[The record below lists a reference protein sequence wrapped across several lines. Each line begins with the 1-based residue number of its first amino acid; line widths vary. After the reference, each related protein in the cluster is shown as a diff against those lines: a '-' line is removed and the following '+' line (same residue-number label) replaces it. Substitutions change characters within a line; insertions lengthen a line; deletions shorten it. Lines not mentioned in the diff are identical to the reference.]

1 MERKDELIE
10 VLRDRFNGHETAVPP
25 GAWDAIT
32 SQLALGAAT
41 STDLVSDL
49 FRDRFAGHEAE
60 VDPGLWEAI
69 EHQVAQADPVN
80 GLLRDRF
87 TGHEAPVPP
96 AAWTAIEGQ
105 LGQGAVA
112 ASSGS
117 SLLGWVAGGAAALLV
132 AGGLY
137 LTADSPSPAEGERAV
152 ATLQAPATTTEV
164 PAAPPT
170 AAAAASTTVS
180 TAPVETAA
188 PRPEATTTATAPPA
202 ARTRHEDPAPPNE
215 TRMPDLHPA
224 GTPEPADPATA
235 SDAARTE
242 EQAEIPSPAGT
253 EPGPTITP
261 GTSGQQG
268 TQEAVRE
275 LTRAEDRPARV
286 EATPHEEPVA
296 DPEPAVPH
304 EVVAEP
310 VLFIPN
316 VFTPNGDGENE
327 QWVPQGSHYQRVA
340 VRIFSG
346 ATGSLVF
353 TANDLRA
360 WDGNDLQGHPCPSGT
375 YLYAIEVEDLA
386 GKAKAYS
393 NTVNIIR

>member
-1 MERKDELIE
+1 MERKDDLIE
-10 VLRDRFNGHETAVPP
+10 VLRDRFNGHEVAVPP

-80 GLLRDRF
+80 SLLRDRF

-105 LGQGAVA
+105 LGQGAAA

-137 LTADSPSPAEGERAV
+137 LAADSPSPAEGERAV
-152 ATLQAPATTTEV
+152 ATLPAPATTTEA
-164 PAAPPT
+164 PEAAGS
-170 AAAAASTTVS
+170 AGSTTVS
-180 TAPVETAA
+180 TATAETVA
-188 PRPEATTTATAPPA
+188 PRHEAPTTGTAPQA
-202 ARTRHEDPAPPNE
+202 VRTRTEDPAPPNE
-215 TRMPDLHPA
+215 ARMPDPYPA
-224 GTPEPADPATA
+224 GTPEPSDPATGTE
-235 SDAARTE
+235 AARTE
-242 EQAEIPSPAGT
+242 EHPDVPSTAGT
-253 EPGPTITP
+253 APITTIASEPD
-261 GTSGQQG
+261 GQQVV
-268 TQEAVRE
+268 QEVLRE
-275 LTRAEDRPARV
+275 LSRTEDRPART
-286 EATPHEEPVA
+286 EAPQHEEPVA
-296 DPEPAVPH
+296 EPEPSTAADA
-304 EVVAEP
+304 VAEP

-346 ATGSLVF
+346 ATGALVF

-386 GKAKAYS
+386 GKARAYS

>member
-10 VLRDRFNGHETAVPP
+10 VLRDRFAGHEVAVPP
-25 GAWDAIT
+25 AAWDAIT

-49 FRDRFAGHEAE
+49 LRERFSGHEAE
-60 VDPGLWEAI
+60 VDPGVWDAI
-69 EHQVAQADPVN
+69 EHQVTLADPVN
-80 GLLRDRF
+80 SLLRDRF
-87 TGHEAPVPP
+87 NGHEVPVPT

-105 LGQGAVA
+105 LGHGAA
-112 ASSGS
+112 AASGS

-137 LTADSPSPAEGERAV
+137 LAAESPSAPDAERTAV
-152 ATLQAPATTTEV
+152 TLQAPVTPTDAPATTTQDG
-164 PAAPPT
+164 AAG
-170 AAAAASTTVS
+170 TTTGS
-180 TAPVETAA
+180 TAPAETAA
-188 PRPEATTTATAPPA
+188 QRPEAPATTTAPQADR
-202 ARTRHEDPAPPNE
+202 ARPEASTRPDDA
-215 TRMPDLHPA
+215 RMHDLHA
-224 GTPEPADPATA
+224 ASTPERSEGNTGAVAAHPEVQADV
-235 SDAARTE
+235 
-242 EQAEIPSPAGT
+242 PSPAGT
-253 EPGPTITP
+253 QPIATFTSEPEGR
-261 GTSGQQG
+261 QVV
-268 TQEAVRE
+268 QEVLRE
-275 LTRAEDRPARV
+275 LNRGEDRPAQP
-286 EATPHEEPVA
+286 ETPVQEEPVA
-296 DPEPAVPH
+296 EPEPSPLNEA
-304 EVVAEP
+304 VAEP

-346 ATGSLVF
+346 ATGALVF
-353 TANDLRA
+353 TSNDLRA

-386 GKAKAYS
+386 GKARAYS